1 MPTYIRDFAQTLSN
15 CKDPSDY
22 AYCTCAVYSCGYSQ
36 PNRKNLTI
44 SRLESGTAEADCS
57 SAVNTWLY
65 WGRYLNELVYF
76 YTSIERE
83 YLLEHGFR
91 YLHDYESPKRNDVLW
106 RQGHTGLYIGDSLQ
120 AELIRDEN
128 HDSGWEGST
137 PGDQDGGESVVR
149 TFNMYEWDAILRK
162 VDPPKYDKEEKDMT
176 FIFRPNGDEKK
187 VLTLY
192 DGGTLHPLMSQAEVD
207 AIKEAYRKS
216 EGKEI
221 PMFELGN
228 RINMLGDAF
237 IAAIKRTS

>member
-1 MPTYIRDFAQTLSN
+1 MTWATTLKT

-22 AYCTCAVYSCGYSQ
+22 AWCTCAEYSCGYSQ
-36 PNRKNLTI
+36 PNRKNLSF

-65 WGRYLNELVYF
+65 WGEYLDELVYF

-83 YLLEHGFR
+83 YLLGKGFR
-91 YLHDYESPKRNDVLW
+91 YVGDNESPKRNDVLW
-106 RQGHTGLYIGDSLQ
+106 RQGHTGLYIGDGLQ
-120 AELIRDEN
+120 AELVRDEN
-128 HDSGWEGST
+128 HDAGWEGSI
-137 PGDQDGGESVVR
+137 PGDQDGGESIIK
-149 TFNMYEWDAILRK
+149 TFYRYEWDAILRK
-162 VDPPKYDKEEKDMT
+162 VNPSEYDKEVKDMT
-176 FIFRPNGDEKK
+176 FIFRPNGDEKR

-192 DGGTLHPLMSQAEVD
+192 DGGTIHPLMSQSEVD

-216 EGKEI
+216 EGGEI

-228 RINMLGDAF
+228 RDNMLGDAF